1 MPPEV
6 PSKHQPQMIEDEIVN
21 RRTGLVE
28 PLERN
33 NHKLN
38 GAASFFAAVLLNAT
52 ESITNHL
59 RFAVV
64 TIDKMRFGWIWCR
77 LAFTGIVQCCQ

>member
-1 MPPEV
+1 
-6 PSKHQPQMIEDEIVN
+6 MIEDEIVN

-28 PLERN
+28 PLARN

-64 TIDKMRFGWIWCR
+64 TMTKCALGGFG
-77 LAFTGIVQCCQ
+77 AG